1 MKQARFSGLLI
12 PLTLYIFIPVNL
24 LIVFFNS
31 ALRSAGLDPW
41 VLAGGNVLLYVITV
55 LALYLHVQGLSDKN
69 AHAFFRSVYGSML
82 MRMFICILAVIIY
95 AVVAGDKLNKY
106 SLLICFLFYFIYS
119 FFELR
124 LILSRL
130 KKSS

>member
-1 MKQARFSGLLI
+1 MRQLPFSRLLI
-12 PLTLYIFIPVNL
+12 PVTLYIFIPLNL
-24 LIVFFNS
+24 LIYFFCS
-31 ALRSAGLDPW
+31 GLRSAGLDPW
-41 VLAGGNVLLYVITV
+41 VLAGGNIILYLITV
-55 LALYLHVQGLSDKN
+55 LALYIHVKGLSDKN

-95 AVVAGDKLNKY
+95 AVAAGDRLNKY
-106 SLLICFLFYFIYS
+106 SLLSCFLFYFIYH

-130 KKSS
+130 KKPS